1 MKKYNVSINDRKF
14 IVNAQ
19 DELEAIKKVKDSLFN
34 KKSKINQQDANPSK
48 EDIKDTKLTSKYIVE
63 KAKQLGGQVKQNG
76 ASGVLGI
83 VVTSSQSS
91 DEFAN
96 WLEKNNIHY
105 DSDGRQYYIEIKD
118 TIKDRNLSISEA
130 NEYQAQ
136 LNLLWKLFEEDK
148 IDEKT
153 YNKKV
158 KELKSKYGIN

>member
-1 MKKYNVSINDRKF
+1 M
-14 IVNAQ
+14 
-19 DELEAIKKVKDSLFN
+19 
-34 KKSKINQQDANPSK
+34 
-48 EDIKDTKLTSKYIVE
+48 
-63 KAKQLGGQVKQNG
+63 GGQVKQNG

-83 VVTSSQSS
+83 IVTSSQSS

-105 DSDGRQYYIEIKD
+105 NSDGRQYYIEIKD
-118 TIKDRNLSISEA
+118 TIKDKNLSISEA

-136 LNLLWKLFEEDK
+136 LNLLWKLYEEDK

>member
-1 MKKYNVSINDRKF
+1 MKKYKVSTNDRNF

-19 DELEAIKKVKDSLFN
+19 DELCAIKKVKDSLFN
-34 KKSKINQQDANPSK
+34 KKSKINQQ
-48 EDIKDTKLTSKYIVE
+48 DTKLTSKYIVE